1 VAKETNVLFLDDD
14 EIILKLASKIFT
26 DATFNV
32 ATAINHEEAIKVI
45 SNEEIK
51 VIVSDQLMPD
61 ITGIEFLTR
70 VKNDFPFIIRIILTG
85 NSDIEVT
92 QDAINQA
99 EVFRFL
105 NKPFDNKQVK
115 GIVLQAIQHYDLVA
129 NKELYESTLTENVQL
144 QDLNRT
150 LNQLYERQKEFSS
163 TVSHELRTPLAS
175 IKTALEIILSGST
188 GDLSDKQKEFIGTA
202 KRNVDRLR
210 RLINDI
216 LDLSKLEAGK
226 LFIKK
231 GKYDI
236 NITID
241 EIVESQKI
249 VAEKKNLYMKTNL
262 DQSIPLIPFDID
274 KISQVLNNLID
285 NALKFTDKGGII
297 IESVNHK
304 KSNHVRIN
312 VKDTG
317 IGFHPEDRSKLFKKF
332 QQLKDPAFNETGG
345 TGLGLSICKEIIT
358 QHGGKIDVESV
369 PEKGSCFYI
378 ILPIEERR
386 KR

>member
-1 VAKETNVLFLDDD
+1 MAKETNVLFLDDD